1 MMLDA
6 KHLDR
11 LTTVNNLATM
21 YRYQGRFKEA
31 EELGIQVIGVTARC
45 LGQSLDE
52 EHASPLDGGDVVT
65 TLGTRLPP
73 VERLLG
79 RQVVP
84 RGKDRRKR
92 MVAQYWVKWQGWSD
106 EYDEG
111 VDEDEMHG
119 DLVAA

>member
-45 LGQSLDE
+45 LG
-52 EHASPLDGGDVVT
+52 
-65 TLGTRLPP
+65 
-73 VERLLG
+73 
-79 RQVVP
+79 
-84 RGKDRRKR
+84 
-92 MVAQYWVKWQGWSD
+92 
-106 EYDEG
+106 
-111 VDEDEMHG
+111 
-119 DLVAA
+119 